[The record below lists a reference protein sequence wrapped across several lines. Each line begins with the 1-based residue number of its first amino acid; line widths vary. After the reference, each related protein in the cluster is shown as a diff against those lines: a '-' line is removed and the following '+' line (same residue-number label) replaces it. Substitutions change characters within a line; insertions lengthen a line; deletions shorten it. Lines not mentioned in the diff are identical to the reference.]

1 MRNCSIGTIFR
12 ELPDRKGIDIFKR
25 LDCKKATCDHCGPI
39 KARRYRKA
47 IAREAEANQLT
58 RFLTL
63 TLDPK
68 LSPGPDESVEYI
80 RECFNKFR
88 TYLKRKFGAGIQY
101 IAVVELQK
109 SGMAHLHILVNRF
122 LDKSWLD
129 EAWRAVGGGYTWIKY
144 TDVHRVSAYI
154 SKYLTKDLFA
164 AVPSKKKRVSTS
176 RGIRLFE
183 KQASSG
189 WIRDGRSIGRLF
201 QMKAAGRGRLISDVV
216 EDELGLKSFC
226 TTRFQLDAFNNLLRF
241 FENPYAAIGAES

>member
-1 MRNCSIGTIFR
+1 MRPGVRCYT
-12 ELPDRKGIDIFKR
+12 R
-25 LDCKKATCDHCGPI
+25 LDCNRFGCDHCGPR

-47 IAREAEANQLT
+47 IAREAEAHGLT

-68 LSPGPDESVEYI
+68 VSPGADESVDYI

-88 TYLKRKFGAGIQY
+88 TYLKRKAGAGVQY
-101 IAVVELQK
+101 IAVIELQK
-109 SGMAHLHILVNRF
+109 SAMAHLHVLVDRF

-129 EAWRAVGGGYTWIKY
+129 EAWAAVGGAFTWIKY

-164 AVPSKKKRVSTS
+164 AVPSKKKRISTS

-183 KQASSG
+183 KHKASG
-189 WIRDGRSIGRLF
+189 WIRDRRSIACHYRRNEHR
-201 QMKAAGRGRLISDVV
+201 RGKIISDIC
-216 EDELGLKSFC
+216 EDNLGLKSFSAC
-226 TTRFQLDAFNNLLRF
+226 HSDSRCFPQPHVVF
-241 FENPYAAIGAES
+241 